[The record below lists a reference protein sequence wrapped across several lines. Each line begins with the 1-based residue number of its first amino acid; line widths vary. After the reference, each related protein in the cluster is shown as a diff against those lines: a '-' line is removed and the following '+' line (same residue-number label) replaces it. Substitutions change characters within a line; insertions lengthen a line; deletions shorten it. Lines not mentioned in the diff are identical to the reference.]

1 MVVIFNSIICC
12 YALIKYNIETR
23 NNNNYHYIYMKN
35 YQNIHTLKDKLLKKG
50 KLNNQNNI
58 IINMT
63 ENTINYTTY
72 ITINRVITSSIVHA
86 PSNK

>member
-1 MVVIFNSIICC
+1 
-12 YALIKYNIETR
+12 
-23 NNNNYHYIYMKN
+23 MKN
-35 YQNIHTLKDKLLKKG
+35 YQNIHTLKDKFKKKG

-72 ITINRVITSSIVHA
+72 IAINRVITSSIVHA